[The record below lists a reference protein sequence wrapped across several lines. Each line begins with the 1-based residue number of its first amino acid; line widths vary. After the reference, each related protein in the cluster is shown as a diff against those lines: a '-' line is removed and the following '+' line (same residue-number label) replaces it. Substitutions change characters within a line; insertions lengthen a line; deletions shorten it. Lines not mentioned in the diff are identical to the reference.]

1 MPIIQESIGQ
11 RSREVD
17 GEIISPN
24 FKAVLVLPQSI
35 ALLLLL
41 LVLLVVLLLV
51 LALVLVLVLL
61 LLGKEVGAAK
71 KQQLHC
77 LIEWKETAK
86 GEREAKTVLVEN
98 NSCGRPFQLV
108 LPRHRVVDQ
117 LCKTVQD

>member
-51 LALVLVLVLL
+51 LALVLVLL

-108 LPRHRVVDQ
+108 LPRHRVGDQ